1 MAKNKEPKALKKGK
15 ASFNLIGRV
24 KRTDKSFNLNNTYD
38 SGWTDNSM
46 YIGVDC
52 GNGNVVYSEMRSG
65 FFPDNESTIRAY
77 SKDDKDE
84 NGKSK
89 SVEIAWED
97 RLDESILDTVADTSL
112 ITVGVEKDVHGKTVY
127 KKFLQ
132 AYDAVEY
139 LDEYLEDNVVVNV
152 KGNLGYSEYD
162 GNVSV
167 KKDIT
172 SIVLSKV
179 EDENDFKATFSQTI
193 LIEPKCI
200 GKTLEEKGTI
210 ELDAY
215 VVDYVGKPKVDG
227 KKVEVKKNVVFPK
240 TFEIEINEN
249 HINVEIDDKLLK
261 TKETVLCSDSSGGW
275 RSKIKEI
282 KPISSDFQVEADEL
296 INRIEELKNNA
307 QIWQATGGTHVAG
320 IVYKNNFI
328 VKEDVSRHVA
338 VDKVIGYGI
347 LHNYDLSNSYVIYSG
362 RMPADM
368 VIKIVR
374 AGIPVLASNA
384 APAYSGCETAK
395 KGNVTLVGFL
405 RGQRFNVYNNK
416 NRIIF

>member
-1 MAKNKEPKALKKGK
+1 MAKTKEPKALKKGK

-127 KKFLQ
+127 KNFLQ

-200 GKTLEEKGTI
+200 GETLEEKGTI

-249 HINVEIDDKLLK
+249 PEITAKMIKRFFDPKKRGQVNEITVAGKLVEGGSTVTITKDDIPDDIKELIEMGVYSEDEAVKKIAVGGNGNRERRMIVVKPDIVYVGQGDDRKPTVAFEEGKYEEDDLIFYEQALLAAGENSGD
-261 TKETVLCSDSSGGW
+261 TDSTSDSS
-275 RSKIKEI
+275 EMT
-282 KPISSDFQVEADEL
+282 DEDDEL
-296 INRIEELKNNA
+296 VKML
-307 QIWQATGGTHVAG
+307 AG
-320 IVYKNNFI
+320 M
-328 VKEDVSRHVA
+328 A
-338 VDKVIGYGI
+338 
-347 LHNYDLSNSYVIYSG
+347 
-362 RMPADM
+362 
-368 VIKIVR
+368 
-374 AGIPVLASNA
+374 
-384 APAYSGCETAK
+384 
-395 KGNVTLVGFL
+395 
-405 RGQRFNVYNNK
+405 
-416 NRIIF
+416 

>member
-1 MAKNKEPKALKKGK
+1 MKQIMEEKAQNYKNGK
-15 ASFNLIGRV
+15 INYVTEKVV
-24 KRTDKSFNLNNTYD
+24 KD
-38 SGWTDNSM
+38 
-46 YIGVDC
+46 
-52 GNGNVVYSEMRSG
+52 
-65 FFPDNESTIRAY
+65 STITLTI
-77 SKDDKDE
+77 
-84 NGKSK
+84 NN
-89 SVEIAWED
+89 EISRSLSAIED
-97 RLDESILDTVADTSL
+97 S
-112 ITVGVEKDVHGKTVY
+112 
-127 KKFLQ
+127 
-132 AYDAVEY
+132 
-139 LDEYLEDNVVVNV
+139 
-152 KGNLGYSEYD
+152 
-162 GNVSV
+162 
-167 KKDIT
+167 
-172 SIVLSKV
+172 
-179 EDENDFKATFSQTI
+179 
-193 LIEPKCI
+193 
-200 GKTLEEKGTI
+200 LEEFAVGYLFNENMVKSIDDI
-210 ELDAY
+210 E
-215 VVDYVGKPKVDG
+215 K
-227 KKVEVKKNVVFPK
+227 
-240 TFEIEINEN
+240 IEINEN

-282 KPISSDFQVEADEL
+282 EPISSDFQVEADEL

-374 AGIPVLASNA
+374 AGIPVLESNA
-384 APAYSGCETAK
+384 TPAYSGCETAK

>member
-1 MAKNKEPKALKKGK
+1 MKQIMEEKAQNYKNGK
-15 ASFNLIGRV
+15 INYVTEKVV
-24 KRTDKSFNLNNTYD
+24 KD
-38 SGWTDNSM
+38 
-46 YIGVDC
+46 
-52 GNGNVVYSEMRSG
+52 
-65 FFPDNESTIRAY
+65 STITLTINNEISRSLSAIEDSLEEFAVGY
-77 SKDDKDE
+77 LFNE
-84 NGKSK
+84 NMVKS
-89 SVEIAWED
+89 
-97 RLDESILDTVADTSL
+97 
-112 ITVGVEKDVHGKTVY
+112 
-127 KKFLQ
+127 
-132 AYDAVEY
+132 
-139 LDEYLEDNVVVNV
+139 LED
-152 KGNLGYSEYD
+152 
-162 GNVSV
+162 
-167 KKDIT
+167 
-172 SIVLSKV
+172 
-179 EDENDFKATFSQTI
+179 
-193 LIEPKCI
+193 IEK
-200 GKTLEEKGTI
+200 
-210 ELDAY
+210 
-215 VVDYVGKPKVDG
+215 
-227 KKVEVKKNVVFPK
+227 
-240 TFEIEINEN
+240 IEINEN

-384 APAYSGCETAK
+384 APAHSGCETAK